1 VKVHPLLIVRL
12 KSALLRRG
20 ARVVVEGVEV
30 EAVVVIDSFELIRL
44 VVEGA
49 EVEVVVVTDSTEYV

>member
-1 VKVHPLLIVRL
+1 VRL

-20 ARVVVEGVEV
+20 AILVVEGVEV
-30 EAVVVIDSFELIRL
+30 EAVVVINSIELIRF

-49 EVEVVVVTDSTEYV
+49 EVEVVVVTDSPEYV